1 MGRPRA
7 MPGVPTLS
15 SDMTARFESF
25 AIVAGMRTGSNLLEE
40 ILSAHPGISCHGE
53 LFNPH
58 FVGAPGQDE
67 ALGITRHARDED
79 PARLLSAVAAVPEA
93 IGGFRIFDGHD
104 ERAIE
109 AVLSNPRCAKIVLT
123 RNPVESYVSLKIARS
138 TGQWWLG
145 DRASARREKARF
157 DAEEFGRFLEASG
170 VFRRRVRH
178 SLQVTGQTA
187 FHLDYSDLAETEI
200 ISGLHA
206 FLGVP
211 PLPRPQ
217 KTRSKA
223 QNPVPLAEKVT
234 NPKVMRAA
242 LARIDLFDVDR
253 IPEFEPPRGAGVPGF
268 RVAEGVPVMF
278 MPVGLVAQG
287 EVDGWL
293 RAMAGGAA
301 PLTGQSQQD
310 LRAWMR
316 RHPGHRRI
324 AVVEH
329 PATRIHDAFSRV
341 ILPRNVPGYE
351 ELRDILVRDQGLPLP
366 DDPSDPAYDAA
377 AHRAAF
383 LAFLDFVR
391 GNLGGQTGLR
401 PRPSWASQTSLLSA
415 MSGFAPPDLVLR
427 REDLSRSL
435 DRLAEDLGRAPAPLG
450 QPSPSASPVPFEKI
464 ADDTVTNAVATVYR
478 RDFVMFGY
486 GRTA

>member
-1 MGRPRA
+1 
-7 MPGVPTLS
+7 
-15 SDMTARFESF
+15 MTARFDAF

-40 ILSAHPGISCHGE
+40 ILSTHPGISCHGE

-58 FVGAPGQDE
+58 FVGAPGQDG
-67 ALGITRHARDED
+67 ALGITRQARDED
-79 PARLLSAVAAVPEA
+79 PLRLLSAVAAVPNA

-123 RNPVESYVSLKIARS
+123 RNPAESYVSLKIARS

-145 DRASARREKARF
+145 DRASARRERARF
-157 DAEEFGRFLEASG
+157 DAEEFGRFLEVAG
-170 VFRRRVRH
+170 AFRRRVRH
-178 SLQVTGQTA
+178 ALQVTGQTA
-187 FHLDYSDLAETEI
+187 FRLDYSDLGDAAI
-200 ISGLHA
+200 IAGLHA

-234 NPKVMRAA
+234 NPKVMRTA
-242 LARIDLFDVDR
+242 LSRIDLFDIDR

-268 RVAEGVPVMF
+268 RVAADLPVMF
-278 MPVGLVAQG
+278 MPVGLVAQA

-293 RAMAGGAA
+293 RALGGGRA
-301 PLTGQSQQD
+301 PQTGLSQKD

-316 RHPGHRRI
+316 QNPGHWRI
-324 AVVEH
+324 TVVEH

-341 ILPRNVPGYE
+341 ILPKDVPGYE
-351 ELRDILVRDQGLPLP
+351 ELRDTLVRHQGLPLP
-366 DDPSDPAYDAA
+366 DDPSDPGYDAA

-401 PRPSWASQTSLLSA
+401 PHVSWASQTSLLSA
-415 MSGFAPPDLVLR
+415 ISGFAPPDLVLR
-427 REDLSRSL
+427 REDLTRSL
-435 DRLAEDLGRAPAPLG
+435 DRLAEDFGRAPAPLG
-450 QPSPSASPVPFEKI
+450 VPSPSALPVPFAEI
-464 ADDTVTNAVATVYR
+464 LDDTVSDAVAAAYR
-478 RDFVMFGY
+478 RDFVIFGY

>member
-1 MGRPRA
+1 
-7 MPGVPTLS
+7 
-15 SDMTARFESF
+15 MTARFDLF

-53 LFNPH
+53 LFNPA
-58 FVGAPGQDE
+58 FVGAPGQDG
-67 ALGITRHARDED
+67 ALGIARRARDED
-79 PARLLSAVAAVPEA
+79 PTKLLAAVAAIPDA

-123 RNPVESYVSLKIARS
+123 RNPAESYVSLKIAQS

-145 DRASARREKARF
+145 DRASARRAKARF

-170 VFRRRVRH
+170 AFRRRVLRA
-178 SLQVTGQTA
+178 LQVTGQTA
-187 FHLDYSDLAETEI
+187 FHLDYADLADAEVI
-200 ISGLHA
+200 AGLHA

-211 PLPRPQ
+211 PLPRPH

-223 QNPVPLAEKVT
+223 QNPAPLAEKVT

-242 LARIDLFDVDR
+242 LARIDLFDIDR
-253 IPEFEPPRGAGVPGF
+253 IPGFEPPRGAGVPGF
-268 RVAEGVPVMF
+268 RVADGVPVMF
-278 MPVGLVAQG
+278 MPVGLVAQA

-293 RAMAGGAA
+293 RAVGGGAA
-301 PLTGQSQQD
+301 PQTGLSQQD

-316 RHPGHRRI
+316 RNPGHRRI
-324 AVVEH
+324 TVVEH

-341 ILPRNVPGYE
+341 ILPKGVPGYE
-351 ELRDILVRDQGLPLP
+351 DLRDTLVHHQGVPLP
-366 DDPSDPAYDAA
+366 DDPSDPGYDGA

-401 PRPSWASQTSLLSA
+401 PHASWASQASLLSA
-415 MSGFAPPDLVLR
+415 ISGFAPPDLVLR
-427 REDLSRSL
+427 REDLARSL
-435 DRLAEDLGRAPAPLG
+435 DRLADDLGLSPAPLG
-450 QPSPSASPVPFEKI
+450 DVPPSASPVPVEEI
-464 ADDTVTNAVATVYR
+464 LDDVVNNAVAAAYR
-478 RDFVMFGY
+478 RDFVHFGY
-486 GRTA
+486 ARIA